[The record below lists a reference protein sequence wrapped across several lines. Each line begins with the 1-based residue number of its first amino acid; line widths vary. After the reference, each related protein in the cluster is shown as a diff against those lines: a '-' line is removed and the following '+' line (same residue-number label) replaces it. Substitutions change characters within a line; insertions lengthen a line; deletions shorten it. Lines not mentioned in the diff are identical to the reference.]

1 MKDDIVEVKGL
12 IVQYKQAKDDIQ
24 EVIKTINPK
33 DDQEM
38 IPQLNPIIN
47 DGAPAKKVFGA
58 AF

>member
-33 DDQEM
+33 DD
-38 IPQLNPIIN
+38 
-47 DGAPAKKVFGA
+47 
-58 AF
+58 